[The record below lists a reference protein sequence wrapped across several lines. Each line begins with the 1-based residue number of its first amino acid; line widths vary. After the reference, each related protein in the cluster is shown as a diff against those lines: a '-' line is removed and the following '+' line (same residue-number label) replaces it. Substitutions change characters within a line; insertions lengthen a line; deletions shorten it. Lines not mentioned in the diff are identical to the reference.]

1 MCATGTPNR
10 SATIQRVH
18 EIGRPLSLLYCDLD
32 GFKTVNDTLGHDA
45 GDDVTKAAA
54 ERLRAVTRPGDTVAR
69 MGGDEFAILLE
80 DGGDAVSVVARIILD
95 GFTQPAAVGRDLVPL
110 AASIGVAELAAGAS
124 SPQPAEFLQRADAAM
139 YHAKRTGKA
148 RAVVWN
154 EQLRPADPTEAA
166 GAAAV
171 PPPAPGYLPGEPV
184 SEGHHG

>member
-1 MCATGTPNR
+1 
-10 SATIQRVH
+10 
-18 EIGRPLSLLYCDLD
+18 
-32 GFKTVNDTLGHDA
+32 
-45 GDDVTKAAA
+45 
-54 ERLRAVTRPGDTVAR
+54 
-69 MGGDEFAILLE
+69 MGGDEFAILVE
-80 DGGDAVSVVARIILD
+80 DGGDAVSVVARILD